1 MRIKVCGMTQ
11 LKQLKE
17 LEEIGIDFAG
27 LIFYEKSPRFAM
39 KAGLTPD
46 LLRKEHVRIN
56 RVGVFVNESIEKV
69 LATVDEWKLDMVQLH
84 GDESPRYCEQISS
97 HVNTIKAFRI
107 GKDDNVQY
115 KTHPYLESADLYL
128 FDTLGQQYGGTGE
141 QFDWGLLLKASLTK
155 PYFLSGGLGLE
166 DADRLSQF
174 AGREKRLFSLDVNS
188 RFEVA
193 PGNKDMNKIKQFAL
207 MVKTNS

>member
-17 LEEIGIDFAG
+17 LEDMGIDFAG

-69 LATVDEWKLDMVQLH
+69 LSIVDDWKLDMVQLH
-84 GDESPRYCEQISS
+84 GDESPRYCEQISC

-107 GKDDNVQY
+107 GKDDNLQY
-115 KTHPYLESADLYL
+115 KTHPYQESADLFL

-141 QFDWGLLLKASLTK
+141 QFDWSLLHKASLMK
-155 PYFLSGGLGLE
+155 SYFLSGGLDLE
-166 DADRLSQF
+166 DADRL
-174 AGREKRLFSLDVNS
+174 REFGLRETMLFSLDVNS
-188 RFEVA
+188 RFEIS

-207 MVKTNS
+207 KVKTNS